1 MRARLVRGAVGGVTL
16 GALYGTAA
24 CGSVGQA
31 QDLGAIASAERGFG
45 VGLLLPGV
53 GERTDRDRRYV
64 QEELAA
70 QCPKCRFFFGSANN
84 DLGLQLQ
91 QVDLMIIKGAKVII
105 LESVDDKAIASA
117 VTRAHRRGVKIV
129 AYDRLPA
136 GPVDAYT
143 SFDNVQ
149 VGREQGKALLA
160 AIRKGGHPRRGDTV
174 MINGSPTDPNTAEFK
189 KGALSVLRGKV
200 KIARSYDTPDWR
212 PDLAAAEAA
221 TAFMMLGPARI
232 VGVYCANDG
241 MAGGVSVAMR
251 KTGVRRGTPLTGQDA
266 GLDAIQR
273 ILLGT
278 QTMTVYKPIRQ
289 EAKNAVRSAVALG
302 TGKRPPSNR
311 TVSNPTGHS
320 VPASIISPVAV
331 DRSNI
336 RETVVKDGFW
346 TVPAICTPEVA
357 AACRAAGLT

>member
-1 MRARLVRGAVGGVTL
+1 MRARLVGGAVAL
-16 GALYGTAA
+16 GALCGTAA
-24 CGSVGQA
+24 CGSVEQGR
-31 QDLGAIASAERGFG
+31 DLGAFASASAERGFA
-45 VGLLLPGV
+45 VGLLLPG
-53 GERTDRDRRYV
+53 GGGRTDRDRRYV

-70 QCPKCRFFFGSANN
+70 QCPKCRFLIGLAN
-84 DLGLQLQ
+84 DAVDLQLQ
-91 QVDLMIIKGAKVII
+91 QIDMMIVNGAKVII
-105 LESVDDKAIASA
+105 LDPVDDKAVAAA

-149 VGREQGKALLA
+149 VGREQGRALLA
-160 AIRKGGHPRRGDTV
+160 AIKKGGHPRRGDTV
-174 MINGSPTDPNTAEFK
+174 MINGSPTDPNAAEFK

-212 PDLAAAEAA
+212 PDLAAAEASA
-221 TAFMMLGPARI
+221 AFMMLGPARI
-232 VGVYCANDG
+232 VGVYCANDT

-251 KTGVRRGTPLTGQDA
+251 ETGVRRGTPLTGQDA
-266 GLDAIQR
+266 GLEAVQR

-289 EAKNAVRSAVALG
+289 EAANAVRAAVALG
-302 TGKRPPSNR
+302 SGKRPPSNR
-311 TVSNPTGHS
+311 TVSNATGHS
-320 VPASIISPVAV
+320 VSASIISPVAV

-346 TVPAICTPEVA
+346 TVPAICTPKVA